1 MQLAGCSTRSLIV
14 GYFLHPRR
22 NNFEKAKLKDDVT
35 PDDGEENYTKYI
47 SLGNP
52 NASVVQ

>member
-1 MQLAGCSTRSLIV
+1 MQQAGCSTRSLVV
-14 GYFLHPRR
+14 GYFLHPRRR

-35 PDDGEENYTKYI
+35 PDDGEEEYI